1 MKFISTVAMTA
12 ALFALSAG
20 SLVKAAGQNITTSTN
35 SFSVKL
41 GATRVVY
48 SENSDGATLSL
59 ANPQNYPILVQS
71 SVVAADKKSPAP
83 FIVTPPLFRL
93 EANQQSRI
101 RVVSTGGNLPAD
113 RETLQWLCVKGV
125 PPQQAGA
132 SANNSSETHLNLQL
146 SINTCDKLFFR
157 PASVKGGPD
166 DVADQL
172 TWRRQN
178 GALRVTNPTP
188 FYISFSSV
196 SLGGKPLHGAEM
208 VAPHASETITLTGAA
223 GGDVEWKVITDY
235 GGESRTFRAALK

>member
-20 SLVKAAGQNITTSTN
+20 SLVKAADQNITTNTN

-41 GATRVVY
+41 GATRVIY
-48 SENSDGATLSL
+48 PENSDGATLSL
-59 ANPQNYPILVQS
+59 ANPQSYPILVQS

-101 RVVSTGGNLPAD
+101 RVVSTGANLPAD

-125 PPQQAGA
+125 PPQQAGNNA
-132 SANNSSETHLNLQL
+132 SHSTDTQINLQL

-166 DVADQL
+166 DVANQL

-178 GALRVTNPTP
+178 GALQVTNPTP
-188 FYISFSSV
+188 FYISFASV
-196 SLGGKPLHGAEM
+196 HIGGKALSGVEM
-208 VAPHASETITLTGAA
+208 VAPYSSATVPFSATASGE
-223 GGDVEWKVITDY
+223 VEWQVITDL